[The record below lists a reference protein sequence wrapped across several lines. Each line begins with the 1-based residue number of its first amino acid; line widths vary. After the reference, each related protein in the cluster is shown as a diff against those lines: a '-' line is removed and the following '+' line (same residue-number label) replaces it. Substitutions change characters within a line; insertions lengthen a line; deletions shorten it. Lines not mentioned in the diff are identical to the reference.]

1 MTEHNIFDTALHAL
15 RTAGKLGSID
25 PTVVELL
32 SAPKHIFEF
41 RIPLRMDDGSV
52 KFFTAWRV
60 QYNDALGPCK
70 NGTRVRPSLVLDEV
84 KALAFFMTIKHAVA
98 GIPGGGSKGG
108 IRADPGALSAW
119 EYERLCRAYVR
130 RLPSKG
136 PWIDVPGADIGTS
149 EQTMAWMLD
158 EYEQIAGHHMPA
170 AINDK
175 PPILGG
181 SLGGEAATGRGV
193 FHTLC
198 AAAEDNG
205 IDVAGAEVVIQGF
218 GQVASVAADLLH
230 EAGARIVGVSD
241 IHGGIRN
248 GGGLDIPKLR
258 EHVSRTGKVVDFP
271 GAEPIGNEALLEM
284 DCTLLIPA
292 AVQSVIHEGN
302 AGAVKARL
310 IVEAAN
316 SPVTPAAEE
325 ALLARGVRI
334 VPDVVA
340 NCGSAL
346 VCSFERT
353 QGLTDEYWDLDTVNA
368 RLEARIL
375 AAYRE
380 AVAMAQDVGTGSVRS
395 GAWINALRKISQA
408 VRLRGWG

>member
-1 MTEHNIFDTALHAL
+1 MKERNVFDTALHAL
-15 RTAGKLGSID
+15 RAAAQLGSID
-25 PTVVELL
+25 PIVVDLL
-32 SAPKHIFEF
+32 SAPKRIFEF
-41 RIPLRMDDGSV
+41 RIPLRMDDGTV

-70 NGTRVRPSLVLDEV
+70 DGTRVRPSLDLDEV
-84 KALAFFMTIKHAVA
+84 KALAFLMTIKHAVA

-108 IRADPGALSAW
+108 IQADPASLSTW

-130 RLPSKG
+130 HLPSKG

-205 IDVAGAEVVIQGF
+205 IQVAGASVVIQGF
-218 GQVASVAADLLH
+218 GQVGSVTAGLLH
-230 EAGARIVGVSD
+230 EAGAKIVGVSD
-241 IHGGIRN
+241 VRGGIINER
-248 GGGLDIPKLR
+248 GLDIPKLR
-258 EHVSRTGKVVDFP
+258 EHVARTGSVVGFP
-271 GAEPIGNEALLEM
+271 GADPIANEQLLEI
-284 DCTLLIPA
+284 DCTILIPA
-292 AVQSVIHEGN
+292 AVQSVVHEGN
-302 AGAVKARL
+302 AAAVKARL

-316 SPVTPAAEE
+316 SPVTPAAED
-325 ALLARGVRI
+325 ALLGRGVLI

-353 QGLTDEYWDLDTVNA
+353 QGLTDDYWDLDTVNA
-368 RLEARIL
+368 RLRTRIL
-375 AAYRE
+375 KAYRE
-380 AVAMAQDVGTGSVRS
+380 AVATAGEVKTNSLRS
-395 GAWINALRKISQA
+395 GAWINALRKISKA

>member
-1 MTEHNIFDTALHAL
+1 MSEHNIFDTAIHAL
-15 RTAGKLGSID
+15 RTAGRLGSID

-32 SAPKHIFEF
+32 SAPKRIFEF
-41 RIPLRMDDGSV
+41 RIPLRMDDGAV
-52 KFFTAWRV
+52 RFFTAWRV

-70 NGTRVRPSLVLDEV
+70 DGTRIRPSLSLDEV

-108 IRADPGALSAW
+108 IQADPRQLSAW
-119 EYERLCRAYVR
+119 EFERLCRAYVR
-130 RLPSKG
+130 CLPSKG
-136 PWIDVPGADIGTS
+136 PWTDVPGADIGTN

-170 AINDK
+170 AVNDK
-175 PPILGG
+175 PPVLGG
-181 SLGGEAATGRGV
+181 SLGGEAATARGV
-193 FHTLC
+193 YHTLC

-205 IDVAGAEVVIQGF
+205 IEVAGAKVVIQGY
-218 GQVASVAADLLH
+218 GQVGSAAAELLH
-230 EAGARIVGVSD
+230 RAGAKVVAVSD
-241 IHGGIRN
+241 VHGGILRDE
-248 GGGLDIPKLR
+248 GLDIPRLK
-258 EHVSRTGKVVDFP
+258 EHVAETGSVVGFA
-271 GAEPIGNEALLEM
+271 GARPVSNEELFGV
-284 DCTLLIPA
+284 DCAILIPA
-292 AVQSVIHEGN
+292 AVQSVVHEGN
-302 AGAVKARL
+302 ADAVKARL

-316 SPVTPAAEE
+316 SPVTPAAEQ
-325 ALLARGVRI
+325 ALLARGVFI

-368 RLEARIL
+368 RLETRIL
-375 AAYRE
+375 GAYRE
-380 AVAMAQDVGTGSVRS
+380 AVATAQEAGTDSVRS
-395 GAWINALRKISQA
+395 GAWIKALRKIGKA